1 MTVGC
6 VLRTYSKNEGVVM
19 EALTGILF
27 MLAVAVFV
35 LGMIIPKKLNLTR
48 KKAALIS
55 LGLVVGCIVVAP
67 SKTPIKAT
75 QKEANTTVA
84 KTEEVKNMPS
94 QTEGKD
100 ESGEIDY
107 SWPIEHYSIV
117 TTLPD
122 SNGFKWKSYLLLAN
136 SNATDNIKFNEFAS
150 DAARKAMQHAN
161 GNFEEK
167 EIFDRY
173 FPQIKATLDVYAKK
187 KYLAV
192 PFQTGADLSGG
203 NDFTLELSILGY
215 DFKRK
220 GFEVDW
226 HSSGFLDDLEPSVS
240 KEKHFFQVED
250 EALAKKIESLRA
262 NDSLMIQGFV
272 FFHLDGF
279 RNDGVGDDRFHLK
292 GKITHVMF
300 LLKDM
305 SAPSKSKELLSFYI
319 ILDKNGDVEVK
330 YDE

>member
-1 MTVGC
+1 
-6 VLRTYSKNEGVVM
+6 M

-84 KTEEVKNMPS
+84 KMEEVKNMPS

-107 SWPIEHYSIV
+107 SWPIEHYTIV

-122 SNGFKWKSYLLLAN
+122 SNNFKWKRYIYLAN

-150 DAARKAMQHAN
+150 DAASEALRNVN
-161 GNFEEK
+161 GDKFKEK
-167 EIFDRY
+167 EIFDKY
-173 FPQIKATLDVYAKK
+173 FPQIKANLEVYAKK

-226 HSSGFLDDLEPSVS
+226 HSSGFLDLDPFVS

-262 NDSLMIQGFV
+262 NGSLMIQGFV

-279 RNDGVGDDRFHLK
+279 RDDGVGDDRIHLK

-305 SAPSKSKELLSFYI
+305 SAPSKSKELLSVHM